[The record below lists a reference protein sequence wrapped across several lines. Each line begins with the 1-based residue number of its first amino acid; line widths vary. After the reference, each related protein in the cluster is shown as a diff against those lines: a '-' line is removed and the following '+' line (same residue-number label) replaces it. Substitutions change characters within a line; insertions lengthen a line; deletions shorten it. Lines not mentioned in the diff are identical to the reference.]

1 MTERGSKAHHV
12 GSRQCRGP
20 GRGHL
25 PKKRLARGFTL
36 VELIAVVTIIGVLAT
51 IAVYSVRKYIQHAK
65 AAEAAEIVGAI
76 KAGQEAY
83 FDETFRYLE
92 VTPGNSPNVFYPDQ
106 PSAASGKIKIQ
117 WGADDGGTCTGCGT
131 KFKAL
136 GVMPSAA
143 VLFRY
148 SCYVG
153 AGGTN
158 PNSGVSSLVT
168 ATPGPFSGV
177 TSASEAFYVVNAV
190 SDLDGDGVKM
200 SGIVGSNLM
209 GDLFSSNI
217 GQ

>member
-1 MTERGSKAHHV
+1 LLSSHV
-12 GSRQCRGP
+12 P
-20 GRGHL
+20 
-25 PKKRLARGFTL
+25 ARGFTL

-83 FDETFRYLE
+83 YDETFQYLV
-92 VTPGNSPNVFYPDQ
+92 VTPGNSPNKFYPDS

-117 WGADDGGTCTGCGT
+117 WGADDGSDCSGCGA
-131 KFKAL
+131 KFKVL
-136 GVMPSAA
+136 GVMPSAP

-153 AGGTN
+153 AATDN
-158 PNSGVSSLVT
+158 PGNGVADKVKDN
-168 ATPGPFSGV
+168 ANPFAGV
-177 TSASEAFYVVNAV
+177 TQAGQAFYVVNAV
-190 SDLDGDGVKM
+190 SDLDGDGGKM
-200 SGIVGSNLM
+200 SGVVGSNLM